1 MKLSK
6 EIIMAAQKKWHRDYL
21 MKNTIKYPAVSYR
34 VPKILV
40 PPLVAFQTSEKVTR
54 SEIKSLIEENI
65 DFVPSFSFD
74 DNWTITSAHK
84 WANQMKIKC
93 ASSSSRLSVYLR
105 QIEKMFWILSENCLD
120 KPLKISQEVI
130 KLAGLLDFYRESVKS
145 FFSSTSEAKH
155 ASSLLVRMRSV
166 ELLATWLVY
175 CIAFNATRGMFP
187 SVLQGYGVALHYQ
200 DLSHLVLQD
209 EEHIVAL
216 KRVVRFLGSNDFGE
230 SKEVFSMRHAQDWD
244 SATFQMGHRYS
255 KAFLSSTL
263 AKEKQDAK
271 SRVNKHWLEVQ
282 RKQELARKLRNE
294 LQSLQRDLER
304 AEEGLSDAC
313 RRYILAKELPIPS
326 QCLDSK
332 QCKFSF
338 VLVDKNHVK
347 KYVARFSFRNG
358 SRCNFTWRIA

>member
-1 MKLSK
+1 M
-6 EIIMAAQKKWHRDYL
+6 
-21 MKNTIKYPAVSYR
+21 
-34 VPKILV
+34 
-40 PPLVAFQTSEKVTR
+40 
-54 SEIKSLIEENI
+54 
-65 DFVPSFSFD
+65 
-74 DNWTITSAHK
+74 
-84 WANQMKIKC
+84 
-93 ASSSSRLSVYLR
+93 
-105 QIEKMFWILSENCLD
+105 
-120 KPLKISQEVI
+120 
-130 KLAGLLDFYRESVKS
+130 DFYRESVNS

-230 SKEVFSMRHAQDWD
+230 SKEVFSMCHAQDWD

-263 AKEKQDAK
+263 AKEKQDAE

-313 RRYILAKELPIPS
+313 RSQIQPRKGTSHPS

-358 SRCNFTWRIA
+358 SRCNITWRIA